1 MYDLYRRRRAAP
13 NYDEYN
19 PEDWSGE
26 IFEPSTIPPADRPL
40 ASRDIPDSFPVEAE
54 AGRASGLDAEAEVA
68 ATKAQLKSLVDDP
81 DYWRHKKPDAVARV
95 TRAFEAAYGGGPGVD
110 ATGKQIDQDPRPF
123 NYAEFAPRKEKDEFG
138 ADPRPAGRATDNA
151 RNFLADGQEK
161 RDNVT
166 LSPAART
173 GGKTDVRDLLYRP
186 PENKLEFH
194 HRPYDPSRDKPDIVL
209 AQAGSSDKP
218 SWPPQNHRQSQDIRP
233 MIWQSPLR
241 AFPKINSEHQPARID
256 PFTGKPRPHSGIDLG
271 ASDNTDV
278 FAAGRGIILRMGEE
292 RGLRRKDN
300 KIGSKGWG
308 KYIEVLHDDGTKSI
322 YAHLSEF
329 NPRWKPLAYI
339 SEEDARNIPIGKTG
353 TTGETQGYHLHF
365 EMWRRDRFGNWERYN
380 PQETLRQQFIDA
392 QNNYVRQHIGSMRPH
407 LDRERNERLP

>member
-1 MYDLYRRRRAAP
+1 M
-13 NYDEYN
+13 
-19 PEDWSGE
+19 
-26 IFEPSTIPPADRPL
+26 
-40 ASRDIPDSFPVEAE
+40 
-54 AGRASGLDAEAEVA
+54 
-68 ATKAQLKSLVDDP
+68 
-81 DYWRHKKPDAVARV
+81 
-95 TRAFEAAYGGGPGVD
+95 
-110 ATGKQIDQDPRPF
+110 
-123 NYAEFAPRKEKDEFG
+123 
-138 ADPRPAGRATDNA
+138 
-151 RNFLADGQEK
+151 
-161 RDNVT
+161 
-166 LSPAART
+166 
-173 GGKTDVRDLLYRP
+173 RDLLFRP